1 MPEIEN
7 TKKGFFKGTVL
18 PVGLSFAT
26 AVTSFLPSKASA
38 DNADNKTQKFEG
50 PYVIFD
56 TKASSIFVDRDAVAR
71 EIQRNSTYV
80 RGILSDR
87 IVLHQAVKAMT
98 PIEAEAANSALLK
111 VFDSTKKY
119 RSRPEEKNMKFYISA
134 YTNEANYS
142 SVQKHYLVWEAYYL
156 SGDLHQF
163 PAWTSLCQVASQGR
177 NSQQTYN
184 KLLPLYVQ
192 FAMMADTR
200 AAAGDNGK
208 PMTAKQFERIFRT
221 ACQNTLDRP
230 KYCCDFRQKFRDLV
244 DQYYIPN
251 GVKDTEIE
259 SFRDFAQMGHSL
271 TKTLEHNGKNSREI
285 ADAWRKDAQK
295 RGLLN
300 SSGSEPKKPSASNE
314 KGVLKKMYDRV
325 MNWANDRKIVKPNG
339 SDKRPMKPV
348 GKHK

>member
-1 MPEIEN
+1 
-7 TKKGFFKGTVL
+7 
-18 PVGLSFAT
+18 
-26 AVTSFLPSKASA
+26 
-38 DNADNKTQKFEG
+38 
-50 PYVIFD
+50 
-56 TKASSIFVDRDAVAR
+56 
-71 EIQRNSTYV
+71 
-80 RGILSDR
+80 
-87 IVLHQAVKAMT
+87 
-98 PIEAEAANSALLK
+98 
-111 VFDSTKKY
+111 
-119 RSRPEEKNMKFYISA
+119 MKSCISPF
-134 YTNEANYS
+134 TNEANYS

-156 SGDLHQF
+156 SGDLRQF
-163 PAWTSLCQVASQGR
+163 PAWTSLCHVASQGR

-200 AAAGDNGK
+200 AAAGDSGK
-208 PMTAKQFERIFRT
+208 PMTAKQFEKNFRI

-230 KYCCDFRQKFRDLV
+230 KYCCDFRQKLRDLG
-244 DQYYIPN
+244 DQYYSPN
-251 GVKDTEIE
+251 GVSDLTVG
-259 SFRDFAQMGHSL
+259 SFRAFAQMGHSL

-300 SSGSEPKKPSASNE
+300 SSGSEPNKPSDPNSE
-314 KGVLKKMYDRV
+314 KGVLKRMYDAI